1 MWINVNNILNVK
13 KYIIIIN
20 IFIMSEI
27 ICIINSI
34 IYIYIFIKNIKYF
47 ENILLMKIKE
57 NIVE

>member
-34 IYIYIFIKNIKYF
+34 IFFFIKNIKYF